1 MKSVVPNFNFDGRC
15 AEAIELYCRAFNAK
29 ADPVLFG
36 DDGSVY
42 HAEMMIGSQR
52 VMLGDNP
59 DVPFGPG
66 ASLSLAVTMDSDE
79 EVRHAFD
86 VLSEGGRVLYPIQST
101 PYASSFANVFDR
113 FGFRWVLMKEI

>member
-1 MKSVVPNFNFDGRC
+1 MTTIVPNFNFDGRC
-15 AEAIELYCRAFNAK
+15 AEAIELYQHAFGVT

-36 DDGSVY
+36 EDGSVY
-42 HAEMMIGSQR
+42 HAEMCIGGQR

-59 DVPFGPG
+59 DVPFSPG
-66 ASLSLAVTMDSDE
+66 ASLSLAVCMDSDE

-86 VLSEGGRVLYPIQST
+86 VLSEDGKVLYPLHST